1 MIYNEEVLEKKAIEQ
16 SIALITAAIKTAPKS
31 RGLNSLKTIV
41 LTGKEKDKLAEKMAG
56 ITLHPFPRDSKNIKD
71 ADAVV
76 LIGTKIVYIGLNCRM
91 CGKEN
96 CKENEK
102 ENGLCIFNL
111 VDLGIALGSAVSTC
125 SDLKIDNRIMYTAG
139 IVARD
144 MGFFP
149 EEFNVV
155 MGIPLKISQKNI
167 FFDRK

>member
-1 MIYNEEVLEKKAIEQ
+1 MIYSEEILEKKAIEQ
-16 SIALITAAIKTAPKS
+16 GIAMIATAIKTAPKS
-31 RGLNSLKTIV
+31 RGLNTLKTIV
-41 LTGKEKDKLAEKMAG
+41 LMGEEKNKLAEEMNK

-96 CKENEK
+96 CRENEK
-102 ENGLCIFNL
+102 VKGLCIFNL

-125 SDLKIDNRIMYTAG
+125 ADLKIDNRIMYTAG

-144 MGFFP
+144 MGLFP

-155 MGIPLKISQKNI
+155 MGIPLKISKKNI